1 MFLFLQFVEIG
12 FCCFRSDNDC
22 ASKAAMTEHLRN
34 VNDTNDPTTDNDFLI
49 KVSNL
54 HGLRTDPQKAPLFR
68 LMAGTYFPTVYGKR
82 RFRVMKTEK
91 IISEFISISDE
102 ALVYLIIENNFEYW
116 KMMSQELLKGKDISR
131 NTAKTWTEQPKW
143 TTDTKNDVVFYQ
155 KDWSVEGMKRF
166 KEIQEEV
173 VKDRLNKSVEHEL
186 LRSWQTERE
195 ENETRRSREGNIFP
209 DNFEIPIFE
218 I

>member
-1 MFLFLQFVEIG
+1 
-12 FCCFRSDNDC
+12 
-22 ASKAAMTEHLRN
+22 
-34 VNDTNDPTTDNDFLI
+34 
-49 KVSNL
+49 
-54 HGLRTDPQKAPLFR
+54 
-68 LMAGTYFPTVYGKR
+68 
-82 RFRVMKTEK
+82 MKTEK

-173 VKDRLNKSVEHEL
+173 MKDRLNKSVEHEL